1 MALKI
6 KNIKSYF
13 KEKKSHYLFYLKKFL
28 FLNFNRINRSPIYL
42 NQNLDKKLKEKSYK
56 KILQFENDK
65 PFTITKFSPEYS
77 NSYHSSFI
85 DYKKKNFIFDGDGW
99 KSSIIDL
106 KDDILKIR
114 ENLNQKWRNSLN
126 AFEKRNIIIEEEN
139 SNQIINDLITYYEK
153 LQKMNNFKGINKKF
167 LKYFLENSLKNL
179 LCI

>member
-1 MALKI
+1 M
-6 KNIKSYF
+6 
-13 KEKKSHYLFYLKKFL
+13 

-42 NQNLDKKLKEKSYK
+42 NQNLDKKLKENLIK

-153 LQKMNNFKGINKKF
+153 LQKMNNFMV
-167 LKYFLENSLKNL
+167 STKNF
-179 LCI
+179 